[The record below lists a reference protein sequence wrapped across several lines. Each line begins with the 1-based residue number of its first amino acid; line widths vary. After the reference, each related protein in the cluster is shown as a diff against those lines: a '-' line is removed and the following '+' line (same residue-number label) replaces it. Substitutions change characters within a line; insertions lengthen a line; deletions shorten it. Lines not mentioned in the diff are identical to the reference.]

1 MPRLA
6 NAFTD
11 IQLRHLKKEGVTALG
26 GVQGLCVRVENGRKT
41 FIFRYTFQKK
51 KREVT
56 IGSYPVISLS
66 EAREKEMA
74 YRKLLSEEIDP
85 KEWRDRQ
92 REEKIENERKKELA
106 ELKFSTVADRYL
118 AQRDTFSP
126 FPIKERDLFLG
137 RLGNYILPQI
147 GSKTL
152 ETITPSDVADIL
164 LPLWNEHQALCK
176 KLRQI
181 VRQIFSWAKAKG
193 LTTVANPVDP
203 QVLQHLLPQIIK
215 KEKRHHAMLA
225 VEDIPNFMKDLR
237 QHPSISARCL
247 EFAILTAVR
256 SGNAREAEWSEINWD
271 KKAWIIPAKKMKVPS
286 NGDHVV
292 PLSTQVLE
300 LLKSIEGLNE
310 SKYIFLSPATSSK
323 LSDASLKSVIKKM
336 HIESL
341 LNGGKGYFD
350 PKQVN
355 KSGNRCIATPHGLAR
370 ASFRTWAQDDEL
382 GNDRKFSE
390 RTAELCLHHKAS
402 DSYKGAYERNEA
414 MKSRIEMMQAWS
426 DYCFSE
432 RENERFL

>member
-66 EAREKEMA
+66 EAREKAMA

-193 LTTVANPVDP
+193 FTTVANPVDP

>member
-11 IQLRHLKKEGVTALG
+11 IQLRHLKKEGITALG

-56 IGSYPVISLS
+56 IGSSPVISLS
-66 EAREKEMA
+66 EAREKAMA
-74 YRKLLSEEIDP
+74 YRKLLSEEVDP

-92 REEKIENERKKELA
+92 REEKIENERKKELS

-118 AQRDTFSP
+118 AHRDTFSP

-256 SGNAREAEWSEINWD
+256 SGNAREAEWGEINWD
-271 KKAWIIPAKKMKVPS
+271 KKVWIIPAKKMKVPS

-300 LLKSIEGLNE
+300 LLKSIEGVNE
-310 SKYIFLSPATSSK
+310 SKYIFLSPATSSA
-323 LSDASLKSVIKKM
+323 LSDTSLKSVIEKM

-350 PKQVN
+350 PKQVK

-382 GNDRKFSE
+382 GNDRRFSE

-432 RENERFL
+432 RKK

>member
-6 NAFTD
+6 KAFTD
-11 IQLRHLKKEGVTALG
+11 IQLRHLKKEGITALG

-56 IGSYPVISLS
+56 IGSYPVVSLS
-66 EAREKEMA
+66 EAREKAMA
-74 YRKLLSEEIDP
+74 YRKLLSEDVDP

-92 REEKIENERKKELA
+92 REEKIENERRKELA

-118 AQRDTFSP
+118 AHRDTFSP

-152 ETITPSDVADIL
+152 ETITSSNVADIL

-181 VRQIFSWAKAKG
+181 IRQIFSWAKAKG
-193 LTTVANPVDP
+193 LTSVANPVDP
-203 QVLQHLLPQIIK
+203 QVLQHLLPQKIK
-215 KEKRHHAMLA
+215 TEERHHAMLA
-225 VEDIPNFMKDLR
+225 VEDIPDFMKDLR

-256 SGNAREAEWSEINWD
+256 SGNAREAEWDEIKWD
-271 KKAWIIPAKKMKVPS
+271 KKVWIIPAKKMKVSS

-310 SKYIFLSPATSSK
+310 SKYIFLSPATGSK

-382 GNDRKFSE
+382 GNDRRFSE

-426 DYCFSE
+426 DYCFQGE
-432 RENERFL
+432 E